1 MLNLI
6 FIVNLHFNIIVN
18 LHPTEGTHWVLVIR
32 REGCPTY
39 YFDSFGVETPP
50 LFLEEYVDLGSN
62 ERIQQYDES
71 YCGAYCLYMIYLID
85 RGFRIK
91 SALNILVNQCKY
103 PGIYNECS
111 CLSCNVNQGTC
122 FADDNVN
129 VNDNVNDLR
138 SSFANK
144 DNVNDNDLRS
154 SFANK
159 DIDSVKDIVNDK
171 DNDLRSSFANN
182 VEDSDNDKDINNV
195 KDNVNDK
202 DIDLRSSFANNV
214 DVNDNDKY
222 NDNDN
227 VDHNDNVN
235 DNDNDSVNDNDNDK
249 DNFIYQGT
257 CFADL
262 FGEKHQRAKPNNKE
276 CLSNNISVNINDDLY
291 SWLND
296 DDIITEAAF
305 PDNFR
310 CIISG
315 PSECGKTFLLK
326 KLILASIYFDKLY
339 INGPTGDQ
347 YHGIERINPKADV
360 EFIKDIKDLP
370 SPDKLPKDL
379 KKLMIF
385 DDVRAKEPVI
395 NEYFCRGR
403 HNNCNMIYLNQNLFS
418 LDTQSV
424 RENCNLFI
432 LFEQRGK
439 VLISIYQDFFNN
451 VELSYND
458 FANICNKVWK
468 EPYNYIII
476 DITKNKNINGKL
488 RINWDRKIL

>member
-1 MLNLI
+1 MLILTFEEFNNKFNIDNSAMSDIRIKDIGKDISLTPI
-6 FIVNLHFNIIVN
+6 EIVMRDQTPNNVSEPNSNIIVN

-32 REGCPTY
+32 REGGPVY
-39 YFDSFGVETPP
+39 YFDSFGIETPP
-50 LFLEEYVDLGSN
+50 LFLEEYVNLGSN

-85 RGFRIK
+85 RGFRINN
-91 SALNILVNQCKY
+91 ALNILVNQCKY
-103 PGIYNECS
+103 PGMYNECF
-111 CLSCNVNQGTC
+111 CLGCN
-122 FADDNVN
+122 D
-129 VNDNVNDLR
+129 
-138 SSFANK
+138 K
-144 DNVNDNDLRS
+144 VNDNDLRS
-154 SFANK
+154 SFAN
-159 DIDSVKDIVNDK
+159 
-171 DNDLRSSFANN
+171 
-182 VEDSDNDKDINNV
+182 
-195 KDNVNDK
+195 NVN
-202 DIDLRSSFANNV
+202 A
-214 DVNDNDKY
+214 
-222 NDNDN
+222 
-227 VDHNDNVN
+227 NDNVN
-235 DNDNDSVNDNDNDK
+235 VYDNDNDET
-249 DNFIYQGT
+249 IYQRSSYNQG
-257 CFADL
+257 DSYNP
-262 FGEKHQRAKPNNKE
+262 RSSPN
-276 CLSNNISVNINDDLY
+276 LDISPPRSNIIQTSPIAININDDLY

-339 INGPTGDQ
+339 IIGPTGDQ

-418 LDTQSV
+418 LDRQSV

-439 VLISIYQDFFNN
+439 ALISIYQDFFNN

-468 EPYNYIII
+468 EPYNYIVI
-476 DITKNKNINGKL
+476 DITKNKKINGKL
-488 RINWDRKIL
+488 RTNWDRRVL